1 MLKLDHLVLHVDSNQ
16 QVQEIK
22 QQMDAAGLPFEPSWG
37 KKAKGFQISNIWIG
51 RQYFEVV
58 DILSRDNQWQ
68 PQWSKRHEEGERGVY
83 CIFFHSPVSLDHL
96 YSKVT
101 EAQIAASKPERTRFK
116 WLFGLLE
123 KRLPWRF
130 TVLPKIPGT
139 DIEIGFIEYDEGAF
153 KKFSPYMV
161 PNCTDVGI
169 TGIKRCS
176 ILSSD
181 TELAEC
187 WLRKLESIVGAQLPI
202 TLKEATCGSSVELT
216 VIGESG
222 HAFRGVEFSDV
233 ALNPAITGN

>member
-1 MLKLDHLVLHVDSNQ
+1 MLELDHLVLHVDSSQ
-16 QVQEIK
+16 QVQTIK
-22 QQMDAAGLPFEPSWG
+22 LQLDAAGLPFEPSWG
-37 KKAKGFQISNIWIG
+37 KKAKGFQVSNIWIG

-83 CIFFHSPVSLDHL
+83 CIFFHSPLSLDHL
-96 YSKVT
+96 YNKVT
-101 EAQIAASKPERTRFK
+101 EAEIAASKPERTRFK

-130 TVLPKIPGT
+130 TILPKIPGT
-139 DIEIGFIEYDEGAF
+139 DIEVGFIEYDEGAF

-161 PNCTDVGI
+161 PNSTDVGI
-169 TGIKRCS
+169 TGIETCL

-181 TELAEC
+181 TEAAER
-187 WLRKLESIVGAQLPI
+187 WLHKLESIVGAQFPI
-202 TLKEATCGSSVELT
+202 TLKEATCGWSVELT
-216 VIGESG
+216 VNEESG

-233 ALNPAITGN
+233 LLNPAKTSS